1 VDAGYEKPDNAL
13 IRRDLGNLP
22 PRGTSDDRCKGSGVD
37 VCYIGVSVMEI
48 APSNLTYNCQMFPM
62 C

>member
-22 PRGTSDDRCKGSGVD
+22 PRGTSDDRCKGSGGGCLLHWSKCHGD
-37 VCYIGVSVMEI
+37 S
-48 APSNLTYNCQMFPM
+48 AQ
-62 C
+62 